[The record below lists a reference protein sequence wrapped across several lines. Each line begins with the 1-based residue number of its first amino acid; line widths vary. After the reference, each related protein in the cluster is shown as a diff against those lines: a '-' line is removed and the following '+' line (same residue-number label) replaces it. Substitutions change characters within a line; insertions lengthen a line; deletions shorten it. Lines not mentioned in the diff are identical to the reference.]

1 MMQVSPYGLITWVP
15 WRIDEGGAKN
25 VTEITPNNRSLTCTR
40 ETQGLPLWE
49 GEEKKKQTLRDR
61 KQETDHQEM
70 ETVCNGR
77 VVLNVTL

>member
-1 MMQVSPYGLITWVP
+1 MLLRLHQITDP
-15 WRIDEGGAKN
+15 
-25 VTEITPNNRSLTCTR
+25 SLVQERYKGCFCER
-40 ETQGLPLWE
+40 GRR
-49 GEEKKKQTLRDR
+49 KKKQTLRDR